1 MIYGNSPFSVAQNNA
16 DQLTPVMSFQSAI
29 ISLRQINTGESVGY
43 TGNWTAQRS
52 STIATVTVGYGDG
65 YPRQAP
71 NGTPVLINGVRCPIV
86 GRVSMDMITVD
97 VSELSSVAIGD
108 KAILWGTDLPV
119 NEVADYCDTIGYE
132 LLTRM
137 PSRVPRKYIN

>member
-16 DQLTPVMSFQSAI
+16 DQLTPVMTFQSAI

>member
-1 MIYGNSPFSVAQNNA
+1 M
-16 DQLTPVMSFQSAI
+16 TFQSAI

-43 TGNWTAQRS
+43 TGNWTAKRP